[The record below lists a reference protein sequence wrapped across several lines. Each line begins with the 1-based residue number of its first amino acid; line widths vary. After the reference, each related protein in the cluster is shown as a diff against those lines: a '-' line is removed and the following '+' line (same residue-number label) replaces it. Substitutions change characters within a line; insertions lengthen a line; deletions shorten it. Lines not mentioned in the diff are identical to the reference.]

1 MDSALQDQAE
11 EYEARIAQLERDL
24 HGQARAKIQLG
35 RLLSEERAY
44 HSDVSSKSSEV
55 VSRIR
60 EVIQDF
66 RDGFAPDPLP
76 CDLDELVEAIEKA
89 LE

>member
-35 RLLSEERAY
+35 RILSEERKYFKA
-44 HSDVSSKSSEV
+44 
-55 VSRIR
+55 
-60 EVIQDF
+60 
-66 RDGFAPDPLP
+66 DGSHA
-76 CDLDELVEAIEKA
+76 
-89 LE
+89 